1 MKLLTISLQTQQ
13 EGDTGMESFL
23 DLVRSRRSIRRYEP
37 HEVTDQMLGQV
48 FEAVRWSPSWA
59 NTQCWDIVVVRD
71 PDVKKQLQETIAP
84 KNPATAAITGAPVVL
99 ALAGRLTASGYY
111 NNIVTTTLGDWFLY
125 DLGIAT
131 QSLCL
136 AAHRMGL
143 GTVIVGL
150 FDHARAGAILK
161 IPATHQ
167 LVTLIPIGFP
177 AKVGRAPE
185 RRPAADFVH
194 REAFGG

>member
-1 MKLLTISLQTQQ
+1 
-13 EGDTGMESFL
+13 MESFL

-37 HEVTDQMLGQV
+37 RDVTDQMLDQV

-71 PDVKKQLQETIAP
+71 PDTKKRLQETIAP
-84 KNPATAAITGAPVVL
+84 KNPATAAIIGAPVVL
-99 ALAGRLTASGYY
+99 ALAGRLKASGYY
-111 NNIVTTTLGDWFLY
+111 DGVVTTSLGDWLLY

-136 AAHRMGL
+136 AAHKMGL

-150 FDHARAGAILK
+150 FDHAGAAAALK

-167 LVTLIPIGFP
+167 LVTLIPMGFP

-185 RRPAADFVH
+185 RKPASEFIH
-194 REAFGG
+194 REAFGR